1 MSEIVEPLFERL
13 KRAPAYK
20 AVSQV
25 MEERILDGTLPL
37 GAPLPSELELAAQ
50 FGVHRS
56 TIREAIRQ
64 LEQEG
69 LLERRSDRRLF
80 VAIPGVYDLAPRAT
94 RSLMLQQVTFSELW
108 QLAVVIE
115 PQAAYLA
122 AINATE
128 QDIALLRAN
137 VDKDREHLAEGSSSE
152 TSHIS
157 QHAQIDVA
165 FHALVGSATHNR
177 ALILA
182 REPISLLYRPALGQL
197 FANLP
202 QAEAR
207 NLTAHE
213 HVLEAIIARDEKKAE
228 KWARKHLIDFQRGYS
243 MTALAMDVP
252 LGHLNPSL

>member
-1 MSEIVEPLFERL
+1 V
-13 KRAPAYK
+13 
-20 AVSQV
+20 
-25 MEERILDGTLPL
+25 
-37 GAPLPSELELAAQ
+37 Q

-69 LLERRSDRRLF
+69 LLERHSDRRLF

-108 QLAVVIE
+108 QLGVVIE

-128 QDIALLRAN
+128 EDIAAIQAN
-137 VDKDREHLAEGSSSE
+137 VAEGRAHLAEDRPNAPE
-152 TSHIS
+152 HIS
-157 QHAQIDVA
+157 RHAEIDVA
-165 FHALVGSATHNR
+165 FHALVGAASHNR
-177 ALILA
+177 ALIMA
-182 REPISLLYRPALGQL
+182 REPVSLLYRPALGQL

-202 QAEAR
+202 QAEIR

-213 HVLEAIIARDEKKAE
+213 HIVAAITARDAKKAE
-228 KWARKHLIDFQRGYS
+228 AWSRKHLIDFQRGYS

-252 LGHLNPSL
+252 LGYVNRSS